1 LLVEGTPAYTDAE
14 KCTDQFNQRLHL
26 SLTCMHIHFHQN
38 DADEC
43 MLQSNLRAAKVFTPK
58 QATAAADSAARE
70 GGRK

>member
-1 LLVEGTPAYTDAE
+1 
-14 KCTDQFNQRLHL
+14 
-26 SLTCMHIHFHQN
+26 MHIHFHQN

-43 MLQSNLRAAKVFTPK
+43 MLQSYLRAAEVFTPK